1 MIKRIITL
9 IIAIVMI
16 TSGYVILTQ
25 GQKLDVNITP
35 EDSSISI
42 VEIIPFEAISGD
54 FLEFWIQDD
63 ATDICVSIDG
73 NPIDNESIE
82 KVNNKYSSNV
92 SLLYEIDEDIS
103 NIIVAYKI
111 NKDST
116 EFEKTILYN
125 LSSLKITF
133 NGKEIYSGTNLKSGS
148 TINVAL
154 QKETEGQT
162 IKVETI
168 PSWVYIIIIVFIVL
182 LIALFIMLTKKQKST
197 AKKENIG
204 GSEELLATKK
214 TLLMETLK
222 EIEKRH
228 RGKQI
233 SDDTYHKLKDE
244 FKQDA
249 VEAMKKLEDL
259 KK

>member
-1 MIKRIITL
+1 M
-9 IIAIVMI
+9 
-16 TSGYVILTQ
+16 
-25 GQKLDVNITP
+25 
-35 EDSSISI
+35 
-42 VEIIPFEAISGD
+42 
-54 FLEFWIQDD
+54 
-63 ATDICVSIDG
+63 
-73 NPIDNESIE
+73 
-82 KVNNKYSSNV
+82 
-92 SLLYEIDEDIS
+92 LYEIDEDIL
-103 NIIVAYKI
+103 NTIVTYKLD
-111 NKDST
+111 KDST
-116 EFEKTILYN
+116 EFEKIILYN

-133 NGKEIYSGTNLKSGS
+133 DGKEIYSGTNLKSGS

-162 IKVETI
+162 ITVETI
-168 PSWVYIIIIVFIVL
+168 PSWVYIIIIVLIIL

-197 AKKENIG
+197 TKKENIG

-214 TLLMETLK
+214 ALLMETLK